1 MEEKKEKEE
10 RNQLAIPLI
19 SLKTI
24 KGMKFEGH
32 RECLFV

>member
-1 MEEKKEKEE
+1 MDII
-10 RNQLAIPLI
+10 NFANGLI

-32 RECLFV
+32 RRMSLCLGKSYR